1 MEELSRSISHRKYFR
16 YVTNLIGATHGDGA
30 KQDDFPLLMAEE
42 AAGDW
47 QRQSINTYILTTS
60 IKNIKGYWK
69 GNRIAE
75 IIELI
80 NDSKITVTKIGKG
93 NKEKR
98 KISDTYP
105 KWELMAS
112 NVCRRSFCINLY

>member
-1 MEELSRSISHRKYFR
+1 
-16 YVTNLIGATHGDGA
+16 
-30 KQDDFPLLMAEE
+30 MAEE
-42 AAGDW
+42 AAGTG

-80 NDSKITVTKIGKG
+80 NDSKITVTEIGKG
-93 NKEKR
+93 NKEKK

-112 NVCRRSFCINLY
+112 NYCRSSFCTNLY